1 MEPRSGQGGRAS
13 GGAPFRCG
21 AGAADPTPAGWDAVA
36 RPRATMRNATSLENL
51 AAYVPG
57 GGEVAQ
63 RATETF
69 ALRRVMVG
77 LVRVGS
83 WMG

>member
-1 MEPRSGQGGRAS
+1 MEPRSGQGGRVS

-21 AGAADPTPAGWDAVA
+21 AGAADPTPPGWDAVA
-36 RPRATMRNATSLENL
+36 RPRATTPDATNL
-51 AAYVPG
+51 RDPAAYVPG
-57 GGEVAQ
+57 GVKVAQ
-63 RATETF
+63 RATGTF
-69 ALRRVMVG
+69 PLRRVVGG

>member
-1 MEPRSGQGGRAS
+1 M
-13 GGAPFRCG
+13 
-21 AGAADPTPAGWDAVA
+21 A